1 MPLAHA
7 IIGTVTGISAALAEA
22 DLEDLY
28 AIERA
33 LQDARNGILEI
44 ALRRHSC
51 AEGRRLVAEYRRRA
65 SSRSKQKGPTE

>member
-1 MPLAHA
+1 MPLARA
-7 IIGTVTGISAALAEA
+7 IIGTVAGIPAALAEA

-28 AIERA
+28 ATERA

-51 AEGRRLVAEYRRRA
+51 AEGRRLVAEHRRRA
-65 SSRSKQKGPTE
+65 LSAMQEGGPTE

>member
-1 MPLAHA
+1 MA
-7 IIGTVTGISAALAEA
+7 GIPAALAEA

-44 ALRRHSC
+44 ALHRHSC
-51 AEGRRLVAEYRRRA
+51 AEGRRLVAEHRRCA
-65 SSRSKQKGPTE
+65 LSAMQEGGPTE